1 MKRFPLAFVL
11 FALSILL
18 ILFSCSN
25 DSIAEELC
33 NIKLTTENSRE
44 LASTQVVNLP
54 DNMEYKA
61 EYLGNS
67 KHHHYGHTKGE
78 YKKYS
83 KNNGIL
89 LSQGPWRIYCRWLE
103 EQFNSETG
111 ETAYITV
118 AKGDTR
124 SIWVN
129 LNTESL
135 LVYLDEDPVFTD
147 WSLSYTVHS
156 TSLDNPYVYA
166 ELYRVIDHV
175 IEDVPYS
182 TFSTK
187 DNGEGGAYLYCEKD
201 PNNNNNSIYT
211 LLNGAPLSTGRYIL
225 KIYVK
230 ESSSSTE
237 VLFTDV
243 LGFVIRN
250 GHKHH
255 INGNCTAEKE
265 STGSNEYI
273 HWEDNPST
281 PIKNT
286 VEVGGVTS
294 DNKKREELNSQ
305 TIKNETTYIVYESET
320 GSKELNLGHS
330 GDNTSNRI
338 ITPVAEEGKTNNFA
352 IDMNGTDVGL
362 STSYG
367 ENTTIVQL
375 NENVTMNLFNSKE
388 DTTTEWGE
396 SNHKNWIDI
405 SRVDANVKVNGGAIN
420 LIGNGNTQNI
430 TAGSLVFTGPSKAD
444 SYTTWLKKQGAINL
458 EGKGGKIVVDG
469 DVTINGLM
477 GVSSFK
483 YNPDTGA
490 KESTLTSDPLA
501 IDIKM
506 LNGSNI
512 QAEASAKFFG
522 EETAYGIYLDCG
534 GKGGTINIELNGRS
548 SISSS
553 GSGSTDESAIKIE
566 NFTGMLNIIINDST
580 LSSQVGNCI
589 SLINC
594 TGTNKITLNNATLNG
609 KTALNISGNTKVTV
623 TKDGGEPKTYDKSDN
638 TL

>member
-1 MKRFPLAFVL
+1 MKRFPLALLL

-33 NIKLTTENSRE
+33 NIKLVTENSRE
-44 LASTQVVNLP
+44 MSSTQVVNLP

-67 KHHHYGHTKGE
+67 NHHHYGHTNGE
-78 YKKYS
+78 YRKYS

-111 ETAYITV
+111 ETAYVTV

-147 WSLSYTVHS
+147 WSLSYAVNS
-156 TSLDNPYVYA
+156 KSLDSPYVYA

-182 TFSTK
+182 TFSTI

-273 HWEDNPST
+273 HWEDNPSIPT
-281 PIKNT
+281 GST
-286 VEVGGVTS
+286 VEVGGGTS
-294 DNKKREELNSQ
+294 TGTTESRKDLNQ
-305 TIKNETTYIVYESET
+305 EKIKDKTTYIVYETET
-320 GSKELNLGHS
+320 GSGEMNLGHS
-330 GDNTSNRI
+330 DDSTSNRI
-338 ITPVAEEGKTNNFA
+338 VTPVVAAGDTENNFA
-352 IDMNGTDVGL
+352 IDMKGTNV
-362 STSYG
+362 SVTTSLG
-367 ENTTIVQL
+367 ENTTIIQL
-375 NENVTMNLFNSKE
+375 NENITMNLFNSKKN
-388 DTTTEWGE
+388 TSSEWGA
-396 SNHKNWIDI
+396 SDHQGY
-405 SRVDANVKVNGGAIN
+405 STVRTDANVKLNGGTIN
-420 LIGNGNTQNI
+420 IIGNGNTQKI
-430 TAGSLVFTGPSKAD
+430 TSGSVVFTGPSVSD
-444 SYTTWLKKQGAINL
+444 SYTTLLKKQGAINL
-458 EGKGGKIVVDG
+458 EGKGGDIVMDG
-469 DVTINGLM
+469 VVTVQGLM
-477 GVSSFK
+477 GISSFQS
-483 YNPDTGA
+483 NSRT
-490 KESTLTSDPLA
+490 SSLTNDPLS
-501 IDIKM
+501 INISMFK
-506 LNGSNI
+506 SKI
-512 QAEASAKFFG
+512 QAQATSKLFG
-522 EETAYGIYLDCG
+522 EEVAYGIYLDCSENG
-534 GKGGTINIELNGRS
+534 GVINITLDS
-548 SISSS
+548 AIISSK
-553 GSGSTDESAIKIE
+553 GSNDKNESAIRID
-566 NFTGMLNIIINDST
+566 NFTGAINITIKDST
-580 LSSQVGNCI
+580 LSSEVGKCI
-589 SLINC
+589 SLNNC
-594 TGTNKITLNNATLNG
+594 RGSNIVILDNATLSG
-609 KTALNISGNTKVTV
+609 PTALNISGNTKVTV
-623 TKDGGEPKTYDKSDN
+623 TKDGGTPKTYNK
-638 TL
+638 TTAKL